1 MIGFAWATQNP
12 ESVSQAVVLNT
23 GAFPLPA
30 EKRFPFALWF
40 AGRTRLG
47 GLLVRGMNAFS
58 GVAARVAFKRPVS
71 ADIRQAYTGPYDSWA
86 HRIATLRFVQ
96 DIPLKEDDRGYAMVR
111 NTEQRLDRFREKPV
125 MLAWGLKDFVFDETF
140 LRQWRHHLPAAEV
153 VEYPECGHYVLE
165 DAGEDLRQ
173 RISVFLDRHTFE
185 RDG

>member
-1 MIGFAWATQNP
+1 
-12 ESVSQAVVLNT
+12 
-23 GAFPLPA
+23 
-30 EKRFPFALWF
+30 
-40 AGRTRLG
+40 
-47 GLLVRGMNAFS
+47 MNAFS

-96 DIPLKEDDRGYAMVR
+96 DIPLKEDDRGYAIVR
-111 NTEQRLDRFREKPV
+111 NTEQRLDRFRDKPV

-140 LRQWRHHLPAAEV
+140 LRQWRHHLPTAEV

-173 RISVFLDRHTFE
+173 RIGVFLDRHTFE